1 MTRFWRVRNGVIA
14 LRRPLLMGV
23 VNPTPDSFSDG
34 GKFSSVAAAIDHGR
48 SLVATGAD
56 IVDVGGESTRPGA
69 HPVGVEEELERTI
82 PVVEALS
89 DDGFIVSI
97 DTTKPSVAEAGLS
110 AGAVIVND
118 VGGMRDAHMRSV
130 AAEFGAGVV
139 VMHMLGTPR
148 TMQDNPTYDDV
159 VSEVAW
165 FLVERCN
172 ATIAAGVS
180 PDALVIDPGI
190 GFGKTIEHNLALLN
204 RLGEIAKTGFPV
216 MVGAS
221 RKAFL
226 GKITGHAN
234 PEDRD
239 LASGVA
245 VAAAI
250 ARGAAV
256 LRVHDMAVCLEAAK
270 VAWAIVREE
279 AALWAPVAVEGAAER

>member
-1 MTRFWRVRNGVIA
+1 MTRLWRVRNGVIA

-23 VNPTPDSFSDG
+23 VNSTPDSFSDG
-34 GKFSSVAAAIDHGR
+34 GKFISVAAAIDHGR
-48 SLVATGAD
+48 SMAASGAD
-56 IVDVGGESTRPGA
+56 ILDVGGESTRPGA
-69 HPVGVEEELERTI
+69 NPVSLDEELERTI
-82 PVVEALS
+82 PVVGALS

-97 DTTKPSVAEAGLS
+97 DTTKPSVAEAALA

-118 VGGMRDAHMRSV
+118 VGGMGDVRMRSV
-130 AAEFGAGVV
+130 AAEHGAGVV

-148 TMQDNPTYDDV
+148 TMQENPTYDDV
-159 VSEVAW
+159 VGEVAG
-165 FLVERCN
+165 FLAERCD

-180 PDALVIDPGI
+180 PEAIVIDPGI

-204 RLGEIAKTGFPV
+204 GLGEIAKTGFPV
-216 MVGAS
+216 MVGSS

-226 GKITGHAN
+226 GKITGRAR

-256 LRVHDMAVCLEAAK
+256 LRVHNPAICLEAAK

-279 AALWAPVAVEGAAER
+279 AAPWAPVDLEGAAER